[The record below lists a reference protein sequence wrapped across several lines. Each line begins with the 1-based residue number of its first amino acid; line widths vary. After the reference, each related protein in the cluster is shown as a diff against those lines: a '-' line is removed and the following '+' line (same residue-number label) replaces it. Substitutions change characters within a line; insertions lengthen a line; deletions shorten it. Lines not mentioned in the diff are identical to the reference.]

1 MRRSPR
7 GSTAGWEDGKITAA
21 GTVVSSSDARGVAS
35 KYQGSDLA
43 KTRPDSVESA
53 VQDDLVA
60 RQFADALDLSTW
72 TSGDRLAEL
81 SARLEHEVE
90 AATQHESEMG
100 PRVLA
105 LLREHLRS
113 APDASV
119 QSGVYDLEPHHV
131 SDACKNVLFNGQV
144 EACDGTRVI
153 VPTLPVTVVQIGI
166 CLTSYVGT
174 GDGGSIVQRLFR
186 HDITRRTSDAEGQV
200 RDFISQRARRRKRRP
215 GEEFGDDGRPLPLSD
230 LLCRALMTYGE
241 RAMLADRSDKP
252 WRLGHGSPMPYE
264 MLIGS
269 GREEMIWASL
279 AVLRRLLVEHKRFV
293 FVPSEI
299 SDQAIRTI
307 ANALRPLQYAVLRNT
322 KDIVDGYVT
331 GSSYERPFYKQRGIY
346 DALQAFRDDVGGKV
360 LLGVY
365 RVSRF
370 SPGGVFFAHEDHV
383 HEAAQIAIADSALQE
398 HRGFPNLIDIADRTC
413 RGIFDARGVA
423 TQVHTVL
430 ARTGAPFRYFD
441 ERSTRR

>member
-1 MRRSPR
+1 MPRSPR
-7 GSTAGWEDGKITAA
+7 GRTVSWDEARITPA
-21 GTVVSSSDARGVAS
+21 GTVISSTDSGGVTSHLQEDARPEPTDERDEG
-35 KYQGSDLA
+35 DHH
-43 KTRPDSVESA
+43 
-53 VQDDLVA
+53 DDLVA
-60 RQFADALDLSTW
+60 RQFAAALDLSTW

-81 SARLEHEVE
+81 SARLEQEVE
-90 AATQHESEMG
+90 AATRHESEMG

-105 LLREHLRS
+105 LLEEHLRS
-113 APDASV
+113 APDASPE
-119 QSGVYDLEPHHV
+119 SGLYELKPHHV
-131 SDACKNVLFNGQV
+131 SDACKNVLFNGHV

-186 HDITRRTSDAEGQV
+186 HDITRRTADAEEEV

-230 LLCRALMTYGE
+230 LLCRALMVYGE
-241 RAMLADRSDKP
+241 RAMLADRSDRA
-252 WRLGHGSPMPYE
+252 WRLGHGGPMPYE

-279 AVLRRLLVEHKRFV
+279 AVLRRLLTEHKRFI

-322 KDIVDGYVT
+322 KDIIDGYVT
-331 GSSYERPFYKQRGIY
+331 GSSYERPYYKVRGIF
-346 DALQAFRDDVGGKV
+346 DALRAFREDVGGKV

-413 RGIFDARGVA
+413 RGVFDARGVA

-430 ARTGAPFRYFD
+430 ARAGAPFRYFD